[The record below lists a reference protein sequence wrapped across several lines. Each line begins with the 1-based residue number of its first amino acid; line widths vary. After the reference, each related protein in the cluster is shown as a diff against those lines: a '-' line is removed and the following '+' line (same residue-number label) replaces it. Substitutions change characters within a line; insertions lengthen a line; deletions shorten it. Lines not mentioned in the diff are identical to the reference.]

1 MCVHRDRGREAGVCE
16 EKGLEAVYRAT
27 EVLPTCVVE
36 GTTLDETA
44 NTTVRL
50 LVWDLEL
57 CARPITIS
65 LLSASPLWFSYSRTL
80 KESSLVSIASV
91 KRSGYRLLCLFVI
104 LFTSDLYLRMRDDD
118 LAFNI
123 TL

>member
-44 NTTVRL
+44 NTKVRL

-57 CARPITIS
+57 CARPITIF

-80 KESSLVSIASV
+80 KESSLVSIASKKV
-91 KRSGYRLLCLFVI
+91 VCWAFFCDFVIYICACATKTLHSILLC
-104 LFTSDLYLRMRDDD
+104 D
-118 LAFNI
+118 
-123 TL
+123 

>member
-1 MCVHRDRGREAGVCE
+1 M
-16 EKGLEAVYRAT
+16 
-27 EVLPTCVVE
+27 LPTCVVE

-57 CARPITIS
+57 CARPITIF

-91 KRSGYRLLCLFVI
+91 KKSAAGPFCDFV
-104 LFTSDLYLRMRDDD
+104 YV
-118 LAFNI
+118 
-123 TL
+123 